1 MRLDGDNL
9 GNDDCRQAGQET
21 LNERNNARVTSSR
34 RYTSSYR
41 CYGDR
46 SGVSS
51 SQLLSQYSRTCH
63 NARYCHRLAVLTV
76 HQQDRTRLC
85 SRRGY
90 RLGYYICRDAAI
102 GRDRQVPAHLVMR
115 MLIIQCRMM
124 WLLTPDLAARQE
136 PVVDQLQ

>member
-1 MRLDGDNL
+1 VLL
-9 GNDDCRQAGQET
+9 VAGAT
-21 LNERNNARVTSSR
+21 HRPAIVTAIAREFPPHN
-34 RYTSSYR
+34 
-41 CYGDR
+41 
-46 SGVSS
+46 
-51 SQLLSQYSRTCH
+51 YSRTCH